1 MNQSPNLNNLNNI
14 PAMDSMQAQPSVPV
28 QPIPQVQPVTPAEP
42 VPVQPVNPVAP
53 AAPLGSVEP
62 VQPVNP
68 VAPVEPVQPEPIAN
82 QNPAI
87 IQPNQDLQYIPTV
100 EQSNEDYINYTQTAN
115 KVEEKSK
122 DTDSINIMFV
132 IAIFIAI
139 LAAMFFLFPMLFERI

>member
-53 AAPLGSVEP
+53 
-62 VQPVNP
+62 

-100 EQSNEDYINYTQTAN
+100 EQSNEDFINYTQTAN